1 MKRIMKTV
9 SVNIQNLCAPC
20 NCACR
25 HCLLSA
31 QHKATGVTYQRGET
45 FARKFYEW
53 LRVYRPDLH
62 GMYYVGY
69 CMDFPEV
76 TQFASYFRAQTGLKH
91 FMFDGLAIRDEKDI
105 YSLLIS
111 LKNAGIE
118 RIHFTFYGIQ
128 KYHDRFAGRK
138 GDFSYM
144 LQTAGIA
151 QKMGLSVS
159 AGIMVT
165 MENLDQLDALLSTL
179 QKENISDITPI
190 LPHAKGRGYG
200 LSHLRLTE
208 DGYHRLPQY
217 FQDKLPRN
225 RYRTEGE
232 WLAEG
237 SFPQHTVRHLT
248 LSLTP
253 ENMERLE
260 RMDPSV
266 IISDLE
272 AMDDRFYSQL
282 PDTNSLAGQYGEP
295 GNKQLFRFQDLY
307 LQWQKR
313 YLAEHPI
320 FPDMTDERFS
330 FSARMFE

>member
-1 MKRIMKTV
+1 MKTV

-25 HCLLSA
+25 HCLLIA
-31 QHKATGVTYQRGET
+31 QHKATGVDYQRGES

-53 LRVYRPDLH
+53 LQVHRPDLH

-69 CMDFPEV
+69 CMDFPEAP
-76 TQFASYFRAQTGLKH
+76 QYAAYFRQQTGLTH
-91 FMFDGLAIRDEKDI
+91 FMFDGMAIYDTTEGKER
-105 YSLLIS
+105 LVA

-118 RIHFTFYGIQ
+118 RIHLTFYGLQ
-128 KYHDRFAGRK
+128 EYHDRFAGRK
-138 GDFSYM
+138 GDFAYM
-144 LQTAGIA
+144 LQTARIA
-151 QKMGLSVS
+151 CEIGLSVS

-165 MENLDQLDALLSTL
+165 MENLDQLDALLSDL
-179 QKENISDITPI
+179 QKEKISDITPI

-217 FQDKLPRN
+217 LQDKIPRN

-232 WLAEG
+232 WLETG
-237 SFPQHTVRHLT
+237 SFPQQTVRHLT

-253 ENMERLE
+253 DNMDRLE
-260 RMDPSV
+260 HMDPST
-266 IISDLE
+266 IITELE
-272 AMDDRFYSQL
+272 GMDDRFYSQL
-282 PDTNSLAGQYGEP
+282 PDIDTLAEQYGRPE
-295 GNKQLFRFQDLY
+295 NTQLFRFRDLY

-313 YLAEHPI
+313 YLEQYPVLL
-320 FPDMTDERFS
+320 DMTDERYS
-330 FSARMFE
+330 FSTRMFE